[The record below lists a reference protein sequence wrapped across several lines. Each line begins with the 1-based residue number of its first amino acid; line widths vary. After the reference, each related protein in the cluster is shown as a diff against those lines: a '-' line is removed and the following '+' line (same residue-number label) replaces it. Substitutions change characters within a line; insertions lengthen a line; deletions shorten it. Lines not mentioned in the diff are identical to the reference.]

1 MRSPFE
7 IVILVACAL
16 TGLIGLLTGNA
27 SPASI
32 SVAFAG
38 WAAIWNIGVL
48 VGGVGTLVALWC
60 KAPLNYLLER
70 VGMVWL
76 TTLFLAY
83 AVAIGVVNDQPRV
96 VAGLGSN
103 LALAFACLVR
113 AWQLT
118 DQLRR
123 LRAALSA
130 G

>member
-1 MRSPFE
+1 MPVPTDCRTGICSSQRRQDHSCVEVDLMRSPFE

-83 AVAIGVVNDQPRV
+83 AVAIGVVND
-96 VAGLGSN
+96 
-103 LALAFACLVR
+103 
-113 AWQLT
+113 
-118 DQLRR
+118 
-123 LRAALSA
+123 
-130 G
+130 